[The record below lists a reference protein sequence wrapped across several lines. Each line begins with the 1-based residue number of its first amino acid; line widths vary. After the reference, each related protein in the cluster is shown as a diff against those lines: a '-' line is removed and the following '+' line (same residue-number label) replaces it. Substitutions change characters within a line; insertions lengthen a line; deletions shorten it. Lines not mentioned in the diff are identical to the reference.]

1 MDGRRAEGGR
11 SLEIGGTFMRQL
23 TPAGRMKSAGKQLA
37 RGVRNEAQRVGSAV
51 PLQRLPKDF
60 RVASA
65 TRNGRTVGVT

>member
-1 MDGRRAEGGR
+1 
-11 SLEIGGTFMRQL
+11 MRQL